1 MTYLA
6 CPHTLLAGMKN
17 GVAAVKTSVV
27 APQKVRCRDYPA
39 IPLVGIYPRK
49 QMSTQKLMLNVP
61 NSIIHNTCKLET
73 AQMPI
78 NW

>member
-49 QMSTQKLMLNVP
+49 LKTDV
-61 NSIIHNTCKLET
+61 HTET
-73 AQMPI
+73 YAECP
-78 NW
+78 